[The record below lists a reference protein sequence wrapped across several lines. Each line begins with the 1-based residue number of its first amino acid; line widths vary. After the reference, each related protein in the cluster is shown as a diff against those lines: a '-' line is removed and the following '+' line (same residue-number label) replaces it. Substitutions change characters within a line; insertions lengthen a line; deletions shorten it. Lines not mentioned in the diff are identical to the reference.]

1 MRMEKKNEYVITI
14 GFNRKLEEHRKVA
27 GILNGMG
34 RTKAQYIVNAVIAYE
49 QGGMQGKVQL
59 NYNPVGYE
67 QVKSLVQQA
76 IEEYME
82 GKKVDDDIIVSKREG
97 KKVKAVKVSEEQKME
112 LAEDAWNGIMDSLR
126 SFRHE

>member
-1 MRMEKKNEYVITI
+1 MEKKNEYVITI

-49 QGGMQGKVQL
+49 Q
-59 NYNPVGYE
+59 
-67 QVKSLVQQA
+67 VKYLVQQA

-97 KKVKAVKVSEEQKME
+97 KMIKAVKVSEEQKME

>member
-1 MRMEKKNEYVITI
+1 MEKKNEYVITI

-49 QGGMQGKVQL
+49 QEDMQGKVQL
-59 NYNPVGYE
+59 NHNSVDYE
-67 QVKSLVQQA
+67 QVKYLVQQA

-97 KKVKAVKVSEEQKME
+97 KMIKAVKVSEEQKME
-112 LAEDAWNGIMDSLR
+112 LAWMPGMGLWTR
-126 SFRHE
+126 

>member
-1 MRMEKKNEYVITI
+1 MEKKNEYVITI

-34 RTKAQYIVNAVIAYE
+34 RTKAQYIVNE
-49 QGGMQGKVQL
+49 QEDMQGKVQL
-59 NYNPVGYE
+59 NHNPVDYE
-67 QVKSLVQQA
+67 QVKYLVQQA

-82 GKKVDDDIIVSKREG
+82 GRKGDDVTVSKREG
-97 KKVKAVKVSEEQKME
+97 KKAKAVKVSEDQKIE

>member
-1 MRMEKKNEYVITI
+1 MEKKNEYVITI

-49 QGGMQGKVQL
+49 QEGMQGKVQL
-59 NYNPVGYE
+59 NHNPVDYE
-67 QVKSLVQQA
+67 QVKYLVQQA
-76 IEEYME
+76 IDEYME
-82 GKKVDDDIIVSKREG
+82 GRREDDNIIITKEEG
-97 KKVKAVKVSEEQKME
+97 KKAKAVKVSEEQKIE

>member
-49 QGGMQGKVQL
+49 KEGMQRKVQL
-59 NYNPVGYE
+59 NHNPVDYE
-67 QVKSLVQQA
+67 QVKYLIQQA
-76 IEEYME
+76 IEEYIE
-82 GKKVDDDIIVSKREG
+82 GRKGDDDVIVSKREG
-97 KKVKAVKVSEEQKME
+97 KKAKAVKVSEEQKIE
-112 LAEDAWNGIMDSLR
+112 LADDAWNGIMDSLR

>member
-1 MRMEKKNEYVITI
+1 MEKKNEYVITI

-34 RTKAQYIVNAVIAYE
+34 RTKAQYIVNAVIEYE

-59 NYNPVGYE
+59 NHNPVDYE
-67 QVKSLVQQA
+67 QVKYLVQQA
-76 IEEYME
+76 IDEYME
-82 GKKVDDDIIVSKREG
+82 GKRGDDNIIITKEER
-97 KKVKAVKVSEEQKME
+97 KKAKAVKVSEEQKIE

>member
-1 MRMEKKNEYVITI
+1 MEKKNEYVITI

-49 QGGMQGKVQL
+49 QEDMQGKVQL
-59 NYNPVGYE
+59 NHNSVDYE
-67 QVKSLVQQA
+67 QVKYLVQQA

-82 GKKVDDDIIVSKREG
+82 GKMI
-97 KKVKAVKVSEEQKME
+97 KAVKVSEEQKME

>member
-1 MRMEKKNEYVITI
+1 MEKKNEYVITI

-49 QGGMQGKVQL
+49 QEDMQGKVQL
-59 NYNPVGYE
+59 NHNPVDYE
-67 QVKSLVQQA
+67 QVKYLVQQA

-82 GKKVDDDIIVSKREG
+82 GRKGDDVTVSKREG
-97 KKVKAVKVSEEQKME
+97 KKAKAVKVSEDQKIE

>member
-27 GILNGMG
+27 GLLNGMG

-49 QGGMQGKVQL
+49 QEGTQTGQV
-59 NYNPVGYE
+59 NHNSVDYE
-67 QVKSLVQQA
+67 QVKYLIQQA

-82 GKKVDDDIIVSKREG
+82 GRKGDDVIVSKKEG
-97 KKVKAVKVSEEQKME
+97 KKTKAAKVSEEQKIE
-112 LAEDAWNGIMDSLR
+112 LADDAWNGIMNSLR
-126 SFRHE
+126 AFRHE

>member
-1 MRMEKKNEYVITI
+1 MEKKNEYVITI

-49 QGGMQGKVQL
+49 QEDMQGKVQL
-59 NYNPVGYE
+59 NHNSVDYE
-67 QVKSLVQQA
+67 QVKYLVQQA

-97 KKVKAVKVSEEQKME
+97 KMVKAVKVSEEQKME

-126 SFRHE
+126 AFRHE

>member
-1 MRMEKKNEYVITI
+1 MEKKNEYVITI

-49 QGGMQGKVQL
+49 QEGTQTGQVKH
-59 NYNPVGYE
+59 NPVDYE
-67 QVKSLVQQA
+67 QVKYFVQQA

-82 GKKVDDDIIVSKREG
+82 ERKVDDSVNIRNEEG
-97 KKVKAVKVSEEQKME
+97 KRAKSVKISEEQKIE
-112 LAEDAWNGIMDSLR
+112 LAEEAWDGIMDSLK
-126 SFRHE
+126 SFRCD

>member
-14 GFNRKLEEHRKVA
+14 GFNKKLEEHRKVA

-49 QGGMQGKVQL
+49 QEGTQTGQV
-59 NYNPVGYE
+59 NHNSVDYE
-67 QVKSLVQQA
+67 QVKYLIQQA

-82 GKKVDDDIIVSKREG
+82 GRKGDDDVIVSKREG
-97 KKVKAVKVSEEQKME
+97 KKAKAAKVSEEQKIE
-112 LAEDAWNGIMDSLR
+112 LADDAWNGIMDSLR

>member
-27 GILNGMG
+27 GLLNGMG

-49 QGGMQGKVQL
+49 KEGMQRKVQL
-59 NYNPVGYE
+59 NHNPVDYE
-67 QVKSLVQQA
+67 QVKYLIQQA

-82 GKKVDDDIIVSKREG
+82 GRKGDDDVIVSKREG
-97 KKVKAVKVSEEQKME
+97 KKAKAAKVSEEQKIE
-112 LAEDAWNGIMDSLR
+112 LADDAWNGIMDSLR

>member
-14 GFNRKLEEHRKVA
+14 GFNKKLEEHRKVA

-49 QGGMQGKVQL
+49 QEGTQTGQV
-59 NYNPVGYE
+59 NHNSVDYE
-67 QVKSLVQQA
+67 QVKYLIQQA

-82 GKKVDDDIIVSKREG
+82 GRKWDDDVIVSKREG
-97 KKVKAVKVSEEQKME
+97 KKAKAAKVSEEHKIE
-112 LAEDAWNGIMDSLR
+112 LADDAWNGIMDSLR